1 MYQLQSIIHPLNSN
15 APMHAPVTFSSP
27 LAKWILQLDL
37 PFLTAVSL
45 PHRQLWFTVIKEKR
59 QSFKVTHWAILIN
72 RKVIWKFTMTRPCW
86 AGDMVYYILM
96 HYLESWWFFCKTVL
110 GFNTFLSSL
119 TILLRYSWS
128 LLQCTMILAQIVH
141 VPLDSS
147 IQDLSLSNCI
157 FIILAF
163 IIHWD

>member
-1 MYQLQSIIHPLNSN
+1 MYQLRSIIHPLNSN

-27 LAKWILQLDL
+27 LVKWILQLDL

-45 PHRQLWFTVIKEKR
+45 PRSQLWVTVIKGKP

-72 RKVIWKFTMTRPCW
+72 TKVIWKFTMTRHCW
-86 AGDMVYYILM
+86 AVDTVYFILNALLGILM
-96 HYLESWWFFCKTVL
+96 ASRL
-110 GFNTFLSSL
+110 NTFLPSL
-119 TILLRYSWS
+119 TILLTYWS
-128 LLQCTMILAQIVH
+128 LLQCTKILAEIAH

-147 IQDLSLSNCI
+147 IQHLPLSNCI
-157 FIILAF
+157 FIILTF